1 MTCVIEGATTSAA
14 VWLIRAGRRGRYA
27 TDFVDAGIIAIGW
40 GAVGDLAGR
49 DRNDLVRGVRDQYG
63 DDKAAPGI
71 GGMLYRFA
79 NEIQISDWIL
89 TPDSETRELHA
100 GRVIGGYEFR
110 TEPLVEDFP
119 HTHTVSWERVFSR
132 DELSKRLLYQLG
144 SLLTV
149 SKPSAQDTLR
159 AFLGGASISETDG
172 SGPVADVAESEDD
185 PTSTIELYEDLR
197 ARTAELIARQVADLD
212 GYETQDLFA
221 GILRTMGYY
230 TQVAPEGKDG
240 GVDILASKD
249 ALGVEPPILKVQ
261 VKARPTT
268 RSSPNDIRAL
278 AGLVT
283 PPDERGIFV
292 STGGFTRDA
301 ETDARVVRI
310 NTVGMDRLVELL
322 LETYERLDQDTRS
335 LVPLRRLYVP

>member
-1 MTCVIEGATTSAA
+1 MTEGTTAPP

-40 GAVGDLAGR
+40 GAVGDLAAR
-49 DRNDLVRGVRDQYG
+49 DRQDLVRAVRNEYG
-63 DDKAAPGI
+63 DNKAAPGI

-79 NEIQISDWIL
+79 NEIRISDWIL

-100 GRVIGGYEFR
+100 GRVTSAYEFR
-110 TEPLVEDFP
+110 GEPLVEDFP
-119 HTHTVSWERVFSR
+119 HTHTVIWERVFSR
-132 DELSKRLLYQLG
+132 DELSKRILYQLG

-149 SKPSAQDTLR
+149 SKPSAQDALG
-159 AFLGGASISETDG
+159 AFLEGAPMPE
-172 SGPVADVAESEDD
+172 ADADDTADPAGIEDD
-185 PTSTIELYEDLR
+185 PTGTIELYEDLR
-197 ARTAELIARQVADLD
+197 ARTAELIARQVADPD

-268 RSSPNDIRAL
+268 RSTPTDIRAL

-310 NTVGMDRLVELL
+310 NTIGMDRLVDLL

>member
-1 MTCVIEGATTSAA
+1 VTEETTPAA
-14 VWLIRAGRRGRYA
+14 PVWLLRAGRRGRYA
-27 TDFVDAGIIAIGW
+27 TDFVDAGAIAIGW

-49 DRNDLVRGVRDQYG
+49 DRQDLVQAVRNDYG
-63 DDKAAPGI
+63 DNKAAPGI

-79 NEIQISDWIL
+79 NEIQIGDWIL

-100 GRVIGGYEFR
+100 GRVTGGYEFR
-110 TEPLVEDFP
+110 ADPLVEDFP

-132 DELSKRLLYQLG
+132 DELSKRILYQLG

-149 SKPSAQDTLR
+149 SKPSAQDALR
-159 AFLGGASISETDG
+159 AFLDG
-172 SGPVADVAESEDD
+172 TPLPESEADD
-185 PTSTIELYEDLR
+185 SADAAASADDSTNTIELYEDLR
-197 ARTAELIARQVADLD
+197 ARTGELIARQVADLD

-268 RSSPNDIRAL
+268 RSSPQDIRAL

-322 LETYERLDQDTRS
+322 LETYEQLDQDTRS